1 MLLGILSRELIYI
14 VMTQEQ
20 FDALVLRL
28 ESFARQQ
35 PANYKLRVGLLAA
48 LGYSYI
54 LLLLIGLVVIF
65 GLIVLLAIYSRSANV
80 VFVKLGIL
88 VLVPAFIVLK
98 SLWVQFPPPTGL
110 ELNRQKLPRLF
121 TLIDELTSTLKAPQ
135 FHRILL
141 TDEFNAAVVQIPR
154 LGIFGW
160 QQNYLILGLPLM
172 QALSPMEFRA
182 VLAHELGHLS
192 GNHSRFASWIYRV
205 RKTYVQ
211 LLSRLQQSGHKGS
224 SALIERFFNWY
235 APFFSAYSFVL
246 GRMNEY
252 EADRCAVELAGMQNT
267 AEALINVEVK
277 AKFLE
282 SSFWPSIY
290 KQVDHQ
296 IEPPTATFT
305 TMFTALCSDLKFED
319 ATRWFDQGL
328 AQKTS
333 TADTHPCL
341 SDRLSALGYVPK
353 EGQQLLSAPVKV
365 SAAREFLGGS
375 LKQLTQYFD
384 CTWKD
389 KVATPWRQRYAYAQE
404 AQKNL
409 QALEEKAKVQP
420 LTADEAWNRACWT
433 AEFQENEAAALFQ
446 EILTTQLDHAAAN
459 YALGQILL
467 QQDDA
472 KGISY
477 IEKAIALDP
486 DSVIPG
492 CDLIYSFLMQQGQI
506 EAASS
511 YQQRADQH
519 YELVLR
525 AQQERSD
532 IKTSDKFQPHNLP
545 SEALQMAQQ
554 LSHYPQLK
562 QAYLVQKVV
571 QYFPEKPFYVL
582 GVTRHRGFFELFSYN
597 KDQELFTQL
606 ANEFPSNT
614 YIIFLNNN
622 TKNLEQKL
630 CKIEGAAIYSKKIK
644 Q

>member
-1 MLLGILSRELIYI
+1 
-14 VMTQEQ
+14 MTQEQ
-20 FDALVLRL
+20 FDALVERL
-28 ESFARQQ
+28 EIFARQQ
-35 PANYKLRVGLLAA
+35 PINYKLRVGLLAA
-48 LGYSYI
+48 LGYGYI
-54 LLLLIGLVVIF
+54 SLLLAGLMLIFALQILVIIISPPAKPF
-65 GLIVLLAIYSRSANV
+65 LLIVWVILAN
-80 VFVKLGIL
+80 L
-88 VLVPAFIVLK
+88 PAFIILLPILR
-98 SLWVQFPPPTGL
+98 SLLVHMPPPTGL
-110 ELNRQKLPRLF
+110 ELSRQKLPHLF
-121 TLIDELTSTLKAPQ
+121 TLIDELTSALKAPQ

-172 QALSPMEFRA
+172 QALSPMQFRA

-192 GNHSRFASWIYRV
+192 GNHNYFAGWIYRV
-205 RKTYVQ
+205 RKTYSQ

-224 SALIERFFNWY
+224 SALVERFFNWY

-246 GRMNEY
+246 GRMDEY

-290 KQVDHQ
+290 KQINHQ

-305 TMFTALCSDLKFED
+305 TMFTALRNDVKSED

-328 AQKTS
+328 ARKTS

-341 SDRLSALGYVPK
+341 ADRLSALGYVPI
-353 EGQQLLSAPVKV
+353 ERQLLSEPVKV

-384 CTWKD
+384 CTWKE
-389 KVATPWRQRYAYAQE
+389 KMSSPWRQRYAYAQE

-409 QALEEKAKVQP
+409 QAMDEKAKAQP
-420 LTADEAWNRACWT
+420 LTADEVWNRACWT
-433 AEFQENEAAALFQ
+433 AEFKGNEVASLLFQ
-446 EILTTQLDHAAAN
+446 EILATQPDHAAAN

-467 QQDDA
+467 QQHDA

-477 IEKAIALDP
+477 IEQAMDVDL

-492 CDLIYSFLMQQGQI
+492 CDLIYSFWAQQGQT
-506 EAASS
+506 EAASA

-519 YELVLR
+519 YELVIR
-525 AQQERSD
+525 AQSERSD
-532 IKTSDKFQPHNLP
+532 VKASDTFQPHNLP
-545 SEALQMAQQ
+545 SEALQMAQ
-554 LSHYPQLK
+554 LSRLVQLK

-571 QYFPEKPFYVL
+571 QYFPQKPFYVL
-582 GVTRHRGFFELFSYN
+582 AVIRHRGFFELSSYN
-597 KDQELFTQL
+597 KDKKLFTQL
-606 ANEFPSNT
+606 ANEFSSNT
-614 YIIFLNNN
+614 YIIFLNND
-622 TKNLEQKL
+622 TKNLEKKL
-630 CKIEGAAIYSKKIK
+630 RKIEGAAIYPKKRNNEDIRNTA
-644 Q
+644 